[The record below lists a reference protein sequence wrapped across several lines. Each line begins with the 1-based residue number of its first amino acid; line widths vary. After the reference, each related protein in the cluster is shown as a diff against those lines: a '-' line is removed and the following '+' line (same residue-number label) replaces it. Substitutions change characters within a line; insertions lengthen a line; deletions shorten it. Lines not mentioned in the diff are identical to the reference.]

1 MSTGEAKEL
10 HFADQTNTQKRF
22 MVDSYRAIYDKAHR
36 FIGINE
42 SIQDIYPLVEYYLK
56 ETGQKL
62 INDPD
67 NPNGEVY
74 RNNQQIDAESGAS
87 EL

>member
-1 MSTGEAKEL
+1 MRG
-10 HFADQTNTQKRF
+10 
-22 MVDSYRAIYDKAHR
+22 
-36 FIGINE
+36 
-42 SIQDIYPLVEYYLK
+42 IQDSYPLVEYYLK

-62 INDPD
+62 IDDPD

-74 RNNQQIDAESGAS
+74 RKNQKIDAESGAS